1 MPYTL
6 TTEGDS
12 SPGRGA
18 EETQGEAAQAVGRR
32 GTLRPLLG
40 ATICGK
46 GAAAQRWGTPQ
57 GCPVPWHASSA
68 ESCPQA
74 GFRQRAFCWFFS
86 CFLVFRARAR
96 TARKALSGA
105 GLRRFLSYPN
115 SPFFGLAV
123 PFFGSMSLFS
133 GGIHN

>member
-12 SPGRGA
+12 SPGRGGG
-18 EETQGEAAQAVGRR
+18 ETQGEAAQAVGRR
-32 GTLRPLLG
+32 GTRPLLG
-40 ATICGK
+40 ATIWG
-46 GAAAQRWGTPQ
+46 GAAAQWGNPA
-57 GCPVPWHASSA
+57 GVPRALARQQRRELPTGRVST
-68 ESCPQA
+68 A
-74 GFRQRAFCWFFS
+74 GFCWFFFVFS
-86 CFLVFRARAR
+86 CFSRAR